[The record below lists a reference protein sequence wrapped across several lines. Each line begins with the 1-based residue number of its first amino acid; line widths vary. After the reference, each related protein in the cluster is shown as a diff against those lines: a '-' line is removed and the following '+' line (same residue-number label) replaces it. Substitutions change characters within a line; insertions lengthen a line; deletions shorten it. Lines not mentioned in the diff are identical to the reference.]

1 LVLLECVGFHNK
13 QPIIFT
19 MEKQNEL
26 KPRLKEGIKALMDIA
41 MHIQL
46 KEEDIGT
53 HKDIYRQLNNTLDNL
68 E

>member
-1 LVLLECVGFHNK
+1 
-13 QPIIFT
+13 